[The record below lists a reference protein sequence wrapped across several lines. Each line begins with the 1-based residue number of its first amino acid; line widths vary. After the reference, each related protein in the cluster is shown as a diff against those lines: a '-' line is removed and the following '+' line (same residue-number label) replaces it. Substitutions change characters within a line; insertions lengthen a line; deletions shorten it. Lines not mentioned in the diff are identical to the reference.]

1 MKRYG
6 KKTPRVVRRRN
17 LPRQHP
23 RHRVTT
29 VVRLV
34 GGGAVVDTGGD
45 RDSWP
50 RNWGSGIESN
60 PAPASTHGGGCGLE
74 RSGEWPSSKL
84 KGVEK

>member
-1 MKRYG
+1 MERRLRVLFKRAIY
-6 KKTPRVVRRRN
+6 
-17 LPRQHP
+17 
-23 RHRVTT
+23 RVTI
-29 VVRLV
+29 RGIELRRWFSSV

-60 PAPASTHGGGCGLE
+60 PDPASTHGGGCGLE